1 LLVNFGRKRVS
12 SNRLQAASLKILHES
27 DLKPYVVFLAP
38 PSLQTYKQQ
47 KAKYGELYR
56 VSLAYLK
63 TCLHRWRDAVWH
75 EIPFLPDDI

>member
-1 LLVNFGRKRVS
+1 M
-12 SNRLQAASLKILHES
+12 QAASLKILHES

-56 VSLAYLK
+56 VNMDILWWKSIDIYGKSFSVKAPLYIGAISRAI
-63 TCLHRWRDAVWH
+63 LH
-75 EIPFLPDDI
+75 